1 MENNSK
7 TRACTTYRKDFTP
20 EEKVKYNEYIKQRMR
35 VYHDSEKGR
44 KARAAYYQ
52 LKKQESKSN
61 KVSLCQLLNKWSDY
75 FIFFYLGKLKYVKVN

>member
-7 TRACTTYRKDFTP
+7 TRACTTYHKDFTP

-35 VYHDSEKGR
+35 VYHASEKGR

-52 LKKQESKSN
+52 LKKARKQEQQGVIMSAA
-61 KVSLCQLLNKWSDY
+61 
-75 FIFFYLGKLKYVKVN
+75 

>member
-52 LKKQESKSN
+52 FKKARKQEQQGVIMSAA
-61 KVSLCQLLNKWSDY
+61 
-75 FIFFYLGKLKYVKVN
+75 

>member
-1 MENNSK
+1 MESNSK
-7 TRACTTYRKDFTP
+7 TRACKTYRKDFTP

-52 LKKQESKSN
+52 LKKARKQEQQGVIMSAA
-61 KVSLCQLLNKWSDY
+61 
-75 FIFFYLGKLKYVKVN
+75 

>member
-1 MENNSK
+1 MDNITENITIPK
-7 TRACTTYRKDFTP
+7 RYRKDFTP

-52 LKKQESKSN
+52 LKKARKQEQQGVIMSAA
-61 KVSLCQLLNKWSDY
+61 
-75 FIFFYLGKLKYVKVN
+75 

>member
-20 EEKVKYNEYIKQRMR
+20 EEKVKYNEYIRQRMR

-52 LKKQESKSN
+52 LKKARKQEQQGVIMSAA
-61 KVSLCQLLNKWSDY
+61 
-75 FIFFYLGKLKYVKVN
+75 